1 MTAAAVRMAMAP
13 VLRASRSFRMRSPR
27 GTRRGSVSIVDL
39 QEHGIGAAGAVVC
52 FIVLLRGVGLAL
64 LSILSRPP
72 VMLVLKTGLPSV
84 IVLSTLHISLKAFP
98 TYFSIVSC
106 LFHPTYTCTHSHS
119 IPHFNM

>member
-52 FIVLLRGVGLAL
+52 FIVLLRAKSGTGCTIRLPARNYCKSTVLFPLSFKVRDTSACIMNHYFDHYCNQSLSLSVNIL
-64 LSILSRPP
+64 LKL
-72 VMLVLKTGLPSV
+72 L
-84 IVLSTLHISLKAFP
+84 
-98 TYFSIVSC
+98 
-106 LFHPTYTCTHSHS
+106 
-119 IPHFNM
+119 